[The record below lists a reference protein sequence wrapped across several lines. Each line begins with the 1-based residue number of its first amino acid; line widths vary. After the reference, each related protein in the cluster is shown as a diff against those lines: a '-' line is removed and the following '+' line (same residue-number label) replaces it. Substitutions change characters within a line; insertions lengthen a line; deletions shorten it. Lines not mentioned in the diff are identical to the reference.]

1 MDEEFDDNVPINLP
15 VPPGMGVLPIAPNMD
30 GEEMASSSG
39 IAAEGANHE
48 LKQALAR
55 IAQLEAVVLAQQQQ
69 HNNQQQQLQELHQQ
83 SQVMQQ

>member
-1 MDEEFDDNVPINLP
+1 MDEEFDDNVHIHLP
-15 VPPGMGVLPIAPNMD
+15 APPGMGNLPIAPNMD
-30 GEEMASSSG
+30 GEETSSSSG

-48 LKQALAR
+48 VQQALAR

-83 SQVMQQ
+83 SQVTQQ